1 LGIENILGN
10 FPRLF
15 SVPNYEGKKREK
27 MQLQGKQFTTVVGNH
42 KITFETGKLAGQANG
57 AVTARVGDA
66 VIFSA
71 ATMSNNIREGIDFL
85 PLSVEYEEKMYA
97 GGKIPGGFFRREGRP
112 GDNAVLVARLTDR
125 PLRPLFNKDMRNE
138 VQVVLYTLS
147 ADFVHPL
154 DMIAINA
161 ASAAMVISD
170 IPWGGPIGAVRIGQ
184 IDGEFII
191 NPTFDEMEDSPLDL
205 RVAATRDAILM
216 VESGSDEMTEDVIAK
231 AISYAHEAIQPLID
245 VQEKMVAEVGK
256 EKREIELKSID
267 QDLIEKIFEKTNNE
281 ITSLLESPHTKAEL
295 DEGIHELKAQ
305 IIAEAEAEDE
315 ELIFPTSKAFE
326 KAYKSVVRKRIL
338 NEGKR
343 PDGRGTKEVRNIWC
357 EIGTSPRAHG
367 AGLFTRGETQVLT
380 LATLGT
386 PKEAQKLDNLSL
398 ITSKRYMHQYVFPKF
413 SVGETGRMFRSRR
426 EVGHGALAERALV
439 AVLPDEK
446 EFPYTI
452 RLVSEVLSSNG
463 STSMASVCGSTL
475 ALMDAGVPIK
485 APVAGI
491 AMGLIIEDGKYAVL
505 TDIQGLEDHL
515 GDMDFKVAGTANGI
529 TALQMDIK
537 TKGITPQIMSEAL
550 TQAKEARLFILS
562 KMAEVIEE
570 PRTELKEFVPRITTI
585 QIPVEKIGAIIGP
598 GGKTIRS
605 IQEETNT
612 QLDVAEDGTIYIA
625 AALKEDE
632 VKARERIEQLIESA
646 VVGRI
651 YTGKVVRTTN
661 FGAFVE
667 IIPGTDG
674 MVHISQ
680 LDSERVGKV
689 EDIARVGDDLTVM
702 VTAIDPAGKIRLS
715 RQAVLEGWTAE
726 EAREKDSANRKRSKD
741 SRSNRSSSR
750 GRGNSRYTKK

>member
-1 LGIENILGN
+1 LGIESILGN
-10 FPRLF
+10 FPQLF
-15 SVPNYEGKKREK
+15 SVPNYAGKKREK

-42 KITFETGKLAGQANG
+42 EITFETGKLASQANG
-57 AVTARVGDA
+57 SVTARVGDA
-66 VIFSA
+66 VIFAA

-112 GDNAVLVARLTDR
+112 GDDAVLVARLTDR

-147 ADFVHPL
+147 ADFIHPL

-191 NPTFDEMEDSPLDL
+191 NPTFEEIEDSPLDL

-245 VQEKMVAEVGK
+245 VQEKMASEVGK
-256 EKREIELKSID
+256 EKREIEFKSID

-475 ALMDAGVPIK
+475 ALMDTGVPIK

-491 AMGLIIEDGKYAVL
+491 AMGLIIEDGKYTVL

>member
-1 LGIENILGN
+1 
-10 FPRLF
+10 
-15 SVPNYEGKKREK
+15 
-27 MQLQGKQFTTVVGNH
+27 MQQQGKIFTTTVGNH
-42 KITFETGKLAGQANG
+42 EITFETGKLAGQASG
-57 AVTARVGDA
+57 ALTARIGDA
-66 VIFSA
+66 VIFA
-71 ATMSNNIREGIDFL
+71 AVTMSTNIREGIDFL

-97 GGKIPGGFFRREGRP
+97 GGKIPGSFFRREGRP
-112 GDNAVLVARLTDR
+112 GDDAVLVARLTDR
-125 PLRPLFNKDMRNE
+125 PLRPLFNKNMRNE
-138 VQVVLYTLS
+138 IQVVLYTLS
-147 ADFVHPL
+147 TDFVLPL
-154 DMIAINA
+154 DIIAINA

-170 IPWGGPIGAVRIGQ
+170 IPWDGPIGAVRIGR
-184 IDGEFII
+184 IDEEFIV
-191 NPTFDEMEDSPLDL
+191 NPTYEEMENSQLDL

-216 VESGSDEMTEDVIAK
+216 VESGSDEMSEDVIVE
-231 AISYAHEAIQPLID
+231 AISFAHEAIQPLID
-245 VQEKMVAEVGK
+245 IQEKMAAEVGK
-256 EKREIELKSID
+256 DKRKVELKPIE
-267 QDLIEKIFEKTNNE
+267 QDLIENIFKKTNDK

-295 DEGIHELKAQ
+295 DEGIHELKTQ

-315 ELIFPTSKAFE
+315 KSVSPTSKAFE
-326 KAYKSVVRKRIL
+326 KVYKRVVRKRIL
-338 NEGKR
+338 EEGKR
-343 PDGRGTKEVRNIWC
+343 PDGRGTTEVRNIWC
-357 EIGTSPRAHG
+357 EVGTSPRAHG

-386 PKEAQKLDNLSL
+386 PKEAQRLDNLSP
-398 ITSKRYMHQYVFPKF
+398 ITSKRYMHQYIFPKF
-413 SVGETGRMFRSRR
+413 SVGETGRMYRSRR
-426 EVGHGALAERALV
+426 EVGHGALAERALIP
-439 AVLPDEK
+439 VLPGEK

-463 STSMASVCGSTL
+463 STSMASVCGSSL
-475 ALMDAGVPIK
+475 ALMDTGVPIK

-491 AMGLIIEDGKYAVL
+491 AMGLIKEDEKYSVL

-537 TKGITPQIMSEAL
+537 IKGITPKIMSEAL
-550 TQAKEARLFILS
+550 AQAKEARLFILG
-562 KMAEVIEE
+562 KMAEAIEK

-585 QIPVEKIGAIIGP
+585 QIPVDKIGAIIGP

-612 QLDVAEDGTIYIA
+612 QLDVEEDGTIYIA

-632 VKARERIEQLIESA
+632 KNARERIEQLIESA

-680 LDSERVGKV
+680 LDSVRIEKV
-689 EDIARVGDDLTVM
+689 EDVAKVGDELTVM

-741 SRSNRSSSR
+741 NRNRRSS
-750 GRGNSRYTKK
+750 GSRYSKK